1 MGNSSSETKRGKE
14 PDNVKGN
21 IDLTILFN
29 LDDAL
34 YESEQM
40 FYEQV
45 LLRDGG
51 ITALLL
57 ASMRTGNFPTAS
69 GTD

>member
-1 MGNSSSETKRGKE
+1 MKLKIGTE

-29 LDDAL
+29 LGDAL

-40 FYEQV
+40 SYEQV
-45 LLRDGG
+45 LLSDGG
-51 ITALLL
+51 ITAL
-57 ASMRTGNFPTAS
+57 
-69 GTD
+69 